1 MRYAIKKN
9 KKVEPQFSG
18 ERAFCPVYKTEVVG
32 KIYSIRINHWAH
44 LVKGE
49 SDCDS
54 WYEPITEWHLN
65 WQNLFPEET
74 REVTITENNI
84 SHRADILLNNEL
96 VIEFQNS
103 PIKIREVERREAF
116 YNKNDRKLIWVL
128 NGDSLSESTTIEKEE
143 AISDISVSISIPK
156 SLSTVEN
163 YSSRRI
169 LRDKLINFLNSDKK
183 QTETKENILTFKYAE
198 GEFDIEYVKEIYKNH
213 IAFVYESLYGRVELK
228 LFKELIK
235 IEDHL
240 IEETFIKP
248 RLKRLTW
255 RAFIDKM
262 ESPVFIDNLKGLEE
276 DELYYL
282 SENKIISKEKFIKK
296 ALTYI

>member
-18 ERAFCPVYKTEVVG
+18 ERAFCPVCKNEVVG

-44 LVKGE
+44 LVKSE

-65 WQNLFPEET
+65 WQNLFPEQN

-128 NGDSLSESTTIEKEE
+128 NGNSLAESTTIEKEQ
-143 AISDISVSISIPK
+143 AISDISMSISIPK
-156 SLSTVEN
+156 SFPLAEN
-163 YSSRRI
+163 YSSSRI
-169 LRDKLINFLNSDKK
+169 LKDKLIGFLNSDKK
-183 QTETKENILTFKYAE
+183 QTEIKGNILTFKYAK
-198 GEFDIEYVKEIYKNH
+198 GEFEIKGIKDQYKNH
-213 IAFVYESLYGRVELK
+213 IVYIYESLYGPVELK

-235 IEDHL
+235 IEDHP
-240 IEETFIKP
+240 IEEIIIKP
-248 RLKRLTW
+248 RLKIQTW

-282 SENKIISKEKFIKK
+282 SENKIISKKKFIEK
-296 ALTYI
+296 ALTYV

>member
-9 KKVEPQFSG
+9 KKVEPQVSG
-18 ERAFCPVYKTEVVG
+18 ERAFCPVCKSEVVG
-32 KIYSIRINHWAH
+32 KIYSSRIDHWAH
-44 LVKGE
+44 LVKRE

-65 WQNLFPEET
+65 WQNLFPEEN

-103 PIKIREVERREAF
+103 LIKIHDVEKREVF

-128 NGDSLSESTTIEKEE
+128 NGNSLAESTTIEKEE
-143 AISDISVSISIPK
+143 FISDISVSISIPR
-156 SLSTVEN
+156 SLTTVEN

-169 LRDKLINFLNSDKK
+169 LKDKLISFQNLDKK
-183 QTETKENILTFKYAE
+183 QTETKGNTLTFKYAE
-198 GEFDIEYVKEIYKNH
+198 GEFHIEQVKEIYKNH
-213 IAFVYESLYGRVELK
+213 IVYIYESLYGRVGLK

-235 IEDHL
+235 IEVHP
-240 IEETFIKP
+240 IEETIIEPK
-248 RLKRLTW
+248 LKIQTW

-262 ESPVFIDNLKGLEE
+262 RSPVFIDNLKGLEE

-282 SENKIISKEKFIKK
+282 SENKIISKKKFIEK
-296 ALTYI
+296 ALKYI

>member
-1 MRYAIKKN
+1 MRYAIKEN

-18 ERAFCPVYKTEVVG
+18 ERAFCPICKNKVVG

-44 LVKGE
+44 LVKSE

-65 WQNLFPEET
+65 WQNLFPEEN

-103 PIKIREVERREAF
+103 PIKIREVERRETF
-116 YNKNDRKLIWVL
+116 YNKNNRKLIWVL
-128 NGDSLSESTTIEKEE
+128 NGKSLAESVIVEKENV
-143 AISDISVSISIPK
+143 ISDILVSISIPK
-156 SLSTVEN
+156 SFPLVKN

-169 LRDKLINFLNSDKK
+169 LKHKLIGFLNADKK
-183 QTETKENILTFKYAE
+183 RSEIKENILTFKYTKE
-198 GEFDIEYVKEIYKNH
+198 EFEIEHIKDQYKNH
-213 IAFVYESLYGRVELK
+213 IIAIYKDLYGEIELNE
-228 LFKELIK
+228 FKKLIK

-296 ALTYI
+296 ALTYV